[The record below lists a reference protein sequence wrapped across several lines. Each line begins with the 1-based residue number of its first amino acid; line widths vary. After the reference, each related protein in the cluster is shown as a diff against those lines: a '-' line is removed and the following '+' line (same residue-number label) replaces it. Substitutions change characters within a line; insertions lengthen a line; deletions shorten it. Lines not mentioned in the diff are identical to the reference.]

1 MLATIVRFLG
11 GWVSKELILEI
22 FKDVVLGFAVD
33 VLGEFVKSTE
43 NDYDDKLLEKFKE
56 FLDERD

>member
-22 FKDVVLGFAVD
+22 FKDVVLEFAVD